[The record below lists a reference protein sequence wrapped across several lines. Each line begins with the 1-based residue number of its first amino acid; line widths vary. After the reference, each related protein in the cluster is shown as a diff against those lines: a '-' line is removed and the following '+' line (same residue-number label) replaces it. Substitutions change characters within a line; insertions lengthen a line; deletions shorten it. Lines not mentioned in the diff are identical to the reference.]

1 MHGWMS
7 SPLLLSTL
15 LKTNEFS
22 LAFYLRLGVA
32 LPFTNWIEE
41 CDCGHDLDEYGY
53 HLLTCKY
60 GVDLCG
66 LTIQS

>member
-1 MHGWMS
+1 M
-7 SPLLLSTL
+7 
-15 LKTNEFS
+15 
-22 LAFYLRLGVA
+22 A
-32 LPFTNWIEE
+32 LPFTNWIKK
-41 CDCGHDLDEYGY
+41 CDCGYDDLDEYGY

>member
-1 MHGWMS
+1 MLGWMS
-7 SPLLLSTL
+7 SSLLLSTL

-22 LAFYLRLGVA
+22 LASYLRLGVA
-32 LPFTNWIEE
+32 LLFTNWIRK